1 MQDTNVELLT
11 VEDIMKH
18 LKISR
23 TKAYELVKKSIPKI
37 KIGKSIRIM
46 LKDYNQ
52 WLQNQKVLNNS
63 SKELSVEE
71 EIIWIKEEEEV

>member
-1 MQDTNVELLT
+1 MQYTNVELLT

-23 TKAYELVKKSIPKI
+23 TKAYELVKKSIPTI
-37 KIGKSIRIM
+37 KIGKLIRIK
-46 LKDYNQ
+46 LEDYIQ

-63 SKELSVEE
+63 SKELLVEE
-71 EIIWIKEEEEV
+71 EII